1 MRTLTTEEALQILI
15 DWLRDNIDCDT
26 PIIFDNDKDNTNST
40 ILLPHVEQA
49 LNDVRDLRHLQLM
62 QRARSE

>member
-15 DWLRDNIDCDT
+15 DWLRDNINCDSG
-26 PIIFDNDKDNTNST
+26 IIFDNDEDNTDST
-40 ILLPHVEQA
+40 MLLPHVEQA
-49 LNDVRDLRHLQLM
+49 LNDVRYLRHLQLL